1 MGNNGPEFQNRSPE
15 FQDFVSFLASP
26 ENSLSTQES
35 KWTAIADYVR
45 QKNELQPDQDITESP
60 LYQALINEVSDED
73 WERIKDP
80 EGSEPIADLEK
91 FWKDHPDLASQFTSA
106 LDASLQSGRSLEE
119 IILQS
124 PESPLA
130 KLLPRLGAEF
140 SDIVAQ
146 DQLQSTE
153 TSLRAWATTNG
164 KRNFTEEQFK
174 EEAKNYVKS
183 KHSVIDKLSK
193 ITGLP
198 GDLLKTS
205 ELYQAVKDSLMNTV
219 NDLNEEYLKRNQ
231 APAEKKMEE
240 LLAKIKIEPIRGAK
254 SEKEYHNAFWEQY
267 KQDKLAQYFRIK
279 NPKEFIVGA
288 VDKDFEKKWQQFS
301 AENLNQINRQLPEK
315 LATAKQ
321 QLIDKKTASRN
332 PKDYAQNLW
341 DLLPDW
347 REQGLILS
355 RADQSVL
362 WEATE
367 HWAQVEWDQFHQ
379 KIEQSKA
386 IIERQTLPDY
396 IDTTDP
402 KFLNFENFKQQLPD
416 WGFPTETFPYVRKK
430 MWAKV
435 HALHAQWKERH
446 QEWNQQEAEKSA
458 QALTVPTALLN
469 SKELLSAQDF
479 GKKLLT
485 PLKLS
490 DEVYDAVAP
499 KFQQKLKQLYAE
511 YQKAHAKKYPDATAS
526 TEKSTEFSAEKIKKL
541 AVPDEKNIPAHAFQS
556 QRAFVRYRLT
566 ALKLKN
572 AQWDALPKEKKRA
585 LITPLQAQFSRLK
598 TLQKT
603 LKNMPL
609 PTDLGAD
616 KLLRQD
622 QLGRQIL
629 TGLKIPN
636 PDWDALPQP
645 WRREALKNWWSEYE
659 KKYRPQLAARTTLE
673 KLRRQPIKKSPEL
686 LNAKNAD
693 DFGKRVLSRL
703 KIKDSV
709 WDSLPKELKKQTTD
723 WLEQE
728 YEKSTNDQTK
738 LSPAENI
745 AALEEAE
752 KLVLDNR
759 ATETLKN
766 FPDAEMAAGMLNAFR
781 VVEDLSQKK
790 FHYLSSEGLR
800 AKAAL
805 YRQIIPKLQTTRTQL
820 QSALDSLPDS
830 PAKLEQQAAFTQIMS
845 DYEAQKNT
853 YNEKFISPRKAL
865 DQLGGVAQA
874 LQKLPPTLETKN
886 ANDLPAELTENHPF
900 WKAPDWDSAQKLYPH
915 PVGVPTTESLPESVG
930 QQWFGR
936 HLKQQN
942 WAENLADRPP
952 LSSTEFERYLAQ
964 QFPAGK
970 DFLSSKLS
978 TELFGIYQLQLAEI
992 SAENPEAELSA
1003 AEKERADLQFIR
1015 ELFPAN
1021 LNLNERWMLEEWGGS
1036 LNPQSELQLT
1046 ALAQNF
1052 RQLLHYYPQMNQW
1065 FEQDTSGNTA
1075 LMISLLAK
1083 NYGRWF
1089 EFRLKALSVQVPD
1102 SPEAWVQSLFGEEAT
1117 DKVTWEWVTHKN
1129 PKGWQRFQHWWSG
1142 KSSGALQAEDDEISA
1157 EDLQAGKA
1165 VDTEVVSEEGEDDL
1179 DQADLEKD
1187 ETDEI
1192 SAENLKAEADLEASA
1207 EGEAPD
1213 ENGAQAPAETASEG
1227 KELFAENLE
1236 AEADSEPSVEEES
1249 ADDNLEVE
1257 QEADAEVDS
1266 EGAEADL
1273 EKDEA
1278 DLHSESNDKEENADD
1293 LEAEN
1298 EVDTEGD
1305 SEEGEDDLD
1314 QADLEKGEADELS
1327 AENLKAETDLEASA
1341 EGEITDETAAQ
1352 APAETVTEG
1361 KEFSAE
1367 KWSKALQA
1375 AQQELL
1381 EQPQQLENQ
1390 GQYLNALWQV
1400 AQRLTPELAELAN
1413 RTELPTELND
1423 WGTANWEAFQT
1434 QQAELSAENL
1444 ETDLDSESSVGVEE
1458 GEENRSAELQKE
1470 PASAAESTEDEAATT
1485 EADETSAEDSGA
1497 PLLEGESSGIDEVAA
1512 QSPAE
1517 MASEGKEFSAEK
1529 WNSALQSAQQEL
1541 LQRGEQLENQAQYS
1555 KALWQVVQRLT
1566 PELAQASDGANIPT
1580 ELNKWGAA
1588 NWEAF
1593 QSQQAEF
1600 SAENLEA
1607 EANSESS
1614 AEEENVADNLEVE
1627 QEVDAEANSEEVDA
1641 HEQKKDK
1648 ISVDD
1653 LEAEASAEGE
1663 ITDETAAQAPAET
1676 VTEGKELS
1684 AEKWSKALQAAQQQ
1698 LLEGRKQLENQG
1710 QYLNAL
1716 WQVAQRL
1723 TPELAE
1729 TSDGESL
1736 PNELN
1741 DWGAAN
1747 WEAFQSQQAEFSA
1760 ENSETDLDS
1769 ESSTKEESAGDLE
1782 ADQVV
1787 DAELDSEEVGADE
1800 KEKGETDKNSAENLK
1815 VETEPEVSAEG
1826 EAPDENGAQAPA
1838 ETASEGKELSAENLE
1853 AEADSEPSVEE
1864 ESADDNLEVE
1874 QEADAEVDSEGAEAD
1889 LEKDEA
1895 DLHSESNDK
1904 EENADDLEAEEEV
1917 DTEIDSDEDKG
1928 KLGEDEQEKDE
1939 TSVDNLEAEASD
1951 EGESADETVAQSPA
1965 EMASERKELSAE
1977 KWGKAL
1983 QAAQQELLEQ
1993 GKQLENQAQY
2003 LNALWQVAQR
2013 LTPELAEVSDQT
2025 ELPTELNDWGV
2036 ANWEAFQTQQAEIST
2051 ENLETDLNSESS
2063 AEKENTDNLEAD
2075 QLVDTEVDSEG
2086 AGKEE
2091 KEKDETSVDNLEAE
2105 ASDEGESA
2113 DETVAQSPAGM
2124 ASEGKELSAEKWNMA
2139 LQSAQQ
2145 ELLQRGEQ
2153 LENQAQYLNALWQ
2166 VAQRLTPEL
2175 AQVNDGANIPT
2186 ELNDWG
2192 AVNWEAFQSQ
2202 QAQFS
2207 AENLEAEANSE
2218 SSAEEESADG
2228 LEVEQE
2234 VDAEANLEENEGKLD
2249 EDEQEKE
2256 KTDEISAENLEV
2268 EANSESSAEE
2278 ENVADNLEVE
2288 QEVDAEANSE
2298 ENEGKLD
2305 EDEQEK
2311 EKTDEISAENSEL
2324 ETESEVSAA
2333 GEVLDET
2340 AEQSPAEM
2348 ASEGKEL
2355 SAEKWNTALQ
2365 SAQQELLESGEQLEN
2380 QAQYLNALW
2389 QVAQRLTPEL
2399 AQANDGANIPTELN
2413 DWGAVNWE
2421 AFQIQQAELSAE
2433 KLKGE
2438 EAKEK
2443 EAQKEEKDRLA
2454 AAEKAALAAKEANQQ
2469 QEKRAEEEQKQAE
2482 EKEQKEAQ
2490 QKIPAPLRPLQ
2501 FLAAGMPP
2509 EAMRSTAS
2517 WIQGS
2522 TWSQLGGQLNQR
2534 PDWRAQLN
2542 KALHQ
2547 SENMSDEAFTFFM
2560 TRFREIYV
2568 GQGSVTLDSFLS
2580 HWHAYLRWQQP
2591 SSPIVKN
2598 KLPNAYRSLVIH
2610 NVGGLFDYWARAHHQ
2625 LQGTSIQSLTYQLTD
2640 DQGAQAIWFT
2650 KKGKQVF
2657 PLKIKQT
2664 EMP

>member
-1 MGNNGPEFQNRSPE
+1 MGNKGPEFQNRSQE
-15 FQDFVSFLASP
+15 FLDFVDFLKAP

-35 KWTAIADYVR
+35 KWTAIADYVSE
-45 QKNELQPDQDITESP
+45 KNGLEPGQDITNDP
-60 LYQALINEVSDED
+60 LYQALITEVSDED

-80 EGSEPIADLEK
+80 EGNEPIADLEK

-119 IILQS
+119 VISQS
-124 PESPLA
+124 TDSDLS
-130 KLLPRLGAEF
+130 KLLPRLGAEI
-140 SDIVAQ
+140 SDMVAQ
-146 DQLQSTE
+146 NQLQSTE
-153 TSLRAWATTNG
+153 TSLRAWSARIKPNL
-164 KRNFTEEQFK
+164 TEEQFK

-183 KHSVIDKLSK
+183 EHSVIDKLSK

-198 GDLLKTS
+198 VDLLKTS
-205 ELYQAVKDSLMNTV
+205 ELYQAVKDSLTSTV

-267 KQDKLAQYFRIK
+267 KQDKLKQYFRIK
-279 NPKEFIVGA
+279 NPAEFIVGA

-315 LATAKQ
+315 LTSAKQ

-355 RADQSVL
+355 QADQGRL
-362 WEATE
+362 WEATK
-367 HWAQVEWDQFHQ
+367 HWAQVEWNQFHQ
-379 KIEQSKA
+379 QIEKSKA
-386 IIERQTLPDY
+386 IIERQTLPDF
-396 IDTTDP
+396 IDVTNP
-402 KFLNFENFKQQLPD
+402 KLVDFKAFQQQLPD
-416 WGFPTETFPYVRKK
+416 WGFPPEAYPYVKNK

-446 QEWNQQEAEKSA
+446 QEWNRQEAEKSA

-566 ALKLKN
+566 TLKLKN
-572 AQWDALPKEKKRA
+572 AQWDALPKEKKQA

-598 TLQKT
+598 NLKKT
-603 LKNMPL
+603 LKNTSL
-609 PTDLGAD
+609 PTNLGTD

-636 PDWDALPQP
+636 LDWDALPQP

-659 KKYRPQLAARTTLE
+659 KKYRPQIAARTTLE

-686 LNAKNAD
+686 LNAKNAE

-738 LSPAENI
+738 LSPAENK

-759 ATETLKN
+759 ATESLKN
-766 FPDAEMAAGMLNAFR
+766 FPDPQMAAGMLKAFR
-781 VVEDLSQKK
+781 AVEDLSQKK

-800 AKAAL
+800 AKATF
-805 YRQIIPKLQTTRTQL
+805 YRQIIPKLQTTQNQL

-830 PAKLEQQAAFTQIMS
+830 PAKLEQQAALTQIMS
-845 DYEAQKNT
+845 DYEAQKHT
-853 YNEKFISPRKAL
+853 YNEQFISPRKVL
-865 DQLGGVAQA
+865 DQLGRVAQA
-874 LQKLPPTLETKN
+874 LQQIPPTPETEN
-886 ANDLPAELTENHPF
+886 PNDLPAELTENHPF
-900 WKAPDWDSAQKLYPH
+900 WKAPDWESAQKLYPH
-915 PVGVPTTESLPESVG
+915 PAGEPRPESLPESVE
-930 QQWFGR
+930 QQWFER

-942 WAENLADRPP
+942 WAENLKDLPP
-952 LSSTEFERYLAQ
+952 LNSTEFARYLEQ
-964 QFPAGK
+964 QFSAGK

-992 SAENPEAELSA
+992 SAENREAELSA

-1036 LNPQSELQLT
+1036 LNPQSERQLT
-1046 ALAQNF
+1046 DLAQNF
-1052 RQLLHYYPQMNQW
+1052 RQLLHHYPQMNQW

-1089 EFRLKALSVQVPD
+1089 EFRLKALSVQKPD
-1102 SPEAWVQSLFGEEAT
+1102 SPEAWVQSLFGEDAT

-1207 EGEAPD
+1207 EGEITD
-1213 ENGAQAPAETASEG
+1213 ETAAQAPAETVTEGKELSAEKWSKALQAAQQQLLEGRKQLENQAQYLNALWQVAQRLTPELAELANRTELPTELNDWGTANWEAFQTQQAELSAENLETDLNSEPSAEEESVDDLEAEEEVDTEIDSDEDKGKLGEDEQEKDETSVDNLEAEASDEGESVDETAAQSPAGMASEG
-1227 KELFAENLE
+1227 KELSAEKWNTALQSAQQELLESGEQLENQAQYLNALWQVAQRLTPELAQVNDGANIPTELNDWGAANWEAFQTQQAELSAENPETDL
-1236 AEADSEPSVEEES
+1236 DSESSTKEES
-1249 ADDNLEVE
+1249 A
-1257 QEADAEVDS
+1257 
-1266 EGAEADL
+1266 G
-1273 EKDEA
+1273 
-1278 DLHSESNDKEENADD
+1278 D
-1293 LEAEN
+1293 LEAEK
-1298 EVDTEGD
+1298 EVDTEVV

-1314 QADLEKGEADELS
+1314 QAGLEKGEADELS
-1327 AENLKAETDLEASA
+1327 AENLKAEADLEASA

-1361 KEFSAE
+1361 KEISAE

-1444 ETDLDSESSVGVEE
+1444 ETDLNSEPSAEEESVDDLEAEEELDAELDSEEDGD
-1458 GEENRSAELQKE
+1458 ELEK
-1470 PASAAESTEDEAATT
+1470 
-1485 EADETSAEDSGA
+1485 DETDEISAEDSGA
-1497 PLLEGESSGIDEVAA
+1497 PLSAGESSD
-1512 QSPAE
+1512 
-1517 MASEGKEFSAEK
+1517 
-1529 WNSALQSAQQEL
+1529 
-1541 LQRGEQLENQAQYS
+1541 
-1555 KALWQVVQRLT
+1555 
-1566 PELAQASDGANIPT
+1566 
-1580 ELNKWGAA
+1580 
-1588 NWEAF
+1588 
-1593 QSQQAEF
+1593 
-1600 SAENLEA
+1600 
-1607 EANSESS
+1607 
-1614 AEEENVADNLEVE
+1614 
-1627 QEVDAEANSEEVDA
+1627 
-1641 HEQKKDK
+1641 
-1648 ISVDD
+1648 
-1653 LEAEASAEGE
+1653 
-1663 ITDETAAQAPAET
+1663 TDETA
-1676 VTEGKELS
+1676 
-1684 AEKWSKALQAAQQQ
+1684 
-1698 LLEGRKQLENQG
+1698 
-1710 QYLNAL
+1710 
-1716 WQVAQRL
+1716 
-1723 TPELAE
+1723 
-1729 TSDGESL
+1729 D
-1736 PNELN
+1736 
-1741 DWGAAN
+1741 
-1747 WEAFQSQQAEFSA
+1747 
-1760 ENSETDLDS
+1760 DS
-1769 ESSTKEESAGDLE
+1769 LE
-1782 ADQVV
+1782 ADQAV
-1787 DAELDSEEVGADE
+1787 DAELESEEDEDELE
-1800 KEKGETDKNSAENLK
+1800 KEETD
-1815 VETEPEVSAEG
+1815 EVSAE
-1826 EAPDENGAQAPA
+1826 D
-1838 ETASEGKELSAENLE
+1838 L
-1853 AEADSEPSVEE
+1853 EE
-1864 ESADDNLEVE
+1864 E
-1874 QEADAEVDSEGAEAD
+1874 
-1889 LEKDEA
+1889 
-1895 DLHSESNDK
+1895 
-1904 EENADDLEAEEEV
+1904 
-1917 DTEIDSDEDKG
+1917 EDQA
-1928 KLGEDEQEKDE
+1928 QEK
-1939 TSVDNLEAEASD
+1939 
-1951 EGESADETVAQSPA
+1951 
-1965 EMASERKELSAE
+1965 
-1977 KWGKAL
+1977 
-1983 QAAQQELLEQ
+1983 
-1993 GKQLENQAQY
+1993 
-2003 LNALWQVAQR
+2003 
-2013 LTPELAEVSDQT
+2013 
-2025 ELPTELNDWGV
+2025 
-2036 ANWEAFQTQQAEIST
+2036 
-2051 ENLETDLNSESS
+2051 
-2063 AEKENTDNLEAD
+2063 
-2075 QLVDTEVDSEG
+2075 
-2086 AGKEE
+2086 
-2091 KEKDETSVDNLEAE
+2091 
-2105 ASDEGESA
+2105 
-2113 DETVAQSPAGM
+2113 
-2124 ASEGKELSAEKWNMA
+2124 
-2139 LQSAQQ
+2139 
-2145 ELLQRGEQ
+2145 
-2153 LENQAQYLNALWQ
+2153 
-2166 VAQRLTPEL
+2166 
-2175 AQVNDGANIPT
+2175 
-2186 ELNDWG
+2186 
-2192 AVNWEAFQSQ
+2192 
-2202 QAQFS
+2202 
-2207 AENLEAEANSE
+2207 
-2218 SSAEEESADG
+2218 
-2228 LEVEQE
+2228 
-2234 VDAEANLEENEGKLD
+2234 
-2249 EDEQEKE
+2249 
-2256 KTDEISAENLEV
+2256 
-2268 EANSESSAEE
+2268 
-2278 ENVADNLEVE
+2278 
-2288 QEVDAEANSE
+2288 
-2298 ENEGKLD
+2298 
-2305 EDEQEK
+2305 
-2311 EKTDEISAENSEL
+2311 
-2324 ETESEVSAA
+2324 
-2333 GEVLDET
+2333 
-2340 AEQSPAEM
+2340 
-2348 ASEGKEL
+2348 
-2355 SAEKWNTALQ
+2355 
-2365 SAQQELLESGEQLEN
+2365 
-2380 QAQYLNALW
+2380 
-2389 QVAQRLTPEL
+2389 
-2399 AQANDGANIPTELN
+2399 
-2413 DWGAVNWE
+2413 
-2421 AFQIQQAELSAE
+2421 
-2433 KLKGE
+2433 
-2438 EAKEK
+2438 
-2443 EAQKEEKDRLA
+2443 QKEEKDRLI

-2517 WIQGS
+2517 WSQGS

-2547 SENMSDEAFTFFM
+2547 SENMSDEAFAFFM

-2610 NVGGLFDYWARAHHQ
+2610 NVGGLFDYWARAQHQ

>member
-1 MGNNGPEFQNRSPE
+1 MTNNGPEFQNKSQE
-15 FQDFVSFLASP
+15 FLDFVDFLNAP
-26 ENSLSTQES
+26 ENKFLTAEGKDQ
-35 KWTAIADYVR
+35 AIAKYIRD
-45 QKNELQPDQDITESP
+45 QGELLPSQDITESP
-60 LYQALINEVSDED
+60 LYQTLINEVSDED
-73 WERIKDP
+73 WEKITDP

-198 GDLLKTS
+198 VDLLKNS
-205 ELYQAVKDSLMNTV
+205 ELYQAVKDSLTSTV

-231 APAEKKMEE
+231 PPAEKKMEE
-240 LLAKIKIEPIRGAK
+240 LLAKIKIQPIRGAK
-254 SEKEYHNAFWEQY
+254 SEKEYHDAFWEQY

-315 LATAKQ
+315 LTSAKQ

-355 RADQSVL
+355 RADQAAL

-367 HWAQVEWDQFHQ
+367 HWAQVEWNQFHQ
-379 KIEQSKA
+379 QIEKSKA
-386 IIERQTLPDY
+386 IIERQTLPDF
-396 IDTTDP
+396 IDVTNP
-402 KFLNFENFKQQLPD
+402 KLVDFKAFQQQLPD
-416 WGFPTETFPYVRKK
+416 WGFPLEAYPYVKNK

-435 HALHAQWKERH
+435 QALHHQWKERH
-446 QEWNQQEAEKSA
+446 QQWNEQKAEKSA

-469 SKELLSAQDF
+469 SKELLSAEDF

-566 ALKLKN
+566 TLKLKN

-598 TLQKT
+598 TLEKT
-603 LKNMPL
+603 LKNTPL
-609 PTDLGAD
+609 PTNLGAD
-616 KLLRQD
+616 KLLRKD

-636 PDWDALPQP
+636 PDWDALPKP

-659 KKYRPQLAARTTLE
+659 KKYRPQIAARTTLE
-673 KLRRQPIKKSPEL
+673 KLRRQSIKKSPEL
-686 LNAKNAD
+686 LGAKNAE

-728 YEKSTNDQTK
+728 YEKSTSDSSK
-738 LSPAENI
+738 ISPTENK

-766 FPDAEMAAGMLNAFR
+766 FPDPQMAAGMLTAFR
-781 VVEDLSQKK
+781 AVEDLSQKK

-800 AKAAL
+800 AKATL

-830 PAKLEQQAAFTQIMS
+830 PVKQEQQAAFTQIMS
-845 DYEAQKNT
+845 DYEAQKHT
-853 YNEKFISPRKAL
+853 YDEQFISPRKVL
-865 DQLGGVAQA
+865 DQLGRVAQA
-874 LQKLPPTLETKN
+874 LQQIPPTPETEN
-886 ANDLPAELTENHPF
+886 PNDLPAELTENHPF
-900 WKAPDWDSAQKLYPH
+900 WKAPDWESAQKLYPH

-930 QQWFGR
+930 QQWFER

-942 WAENLADRPP
+942 WAENLKDLPP
-952 LSSTEFERYLAQ
+952 LNSTEFARYLEQ

-970 DFLSSKLS
+970 DFFSAKLK

-1089 EFRLKALSVQVPD
+1089 EFRLKALSVQKPD
-1102 SPEAWVQSLFGEEAT
+1102 SPEAWVQSLFGEDAT

-1157 EDLQAGKA
+1157 EDLEAGKEVDTEVGSEEGEDDLDQTDLEKDKSDELSAEDSVAQSPEVEGEAFDETAAQAPAETVTEGKELSAEKWSKALQAAQQQLLEGRKQLENQGQYLNALWQVAQRLTPELAELANRTELPTELNDWGTANWEAFQTQQAELSAENLEIDLDSEPRTEEESVDDLEAGKA
-1165 VDTEVVSEEGEDDL
+1165 VDIEGDSEEGEDDL
-1179 DQADLEKD
+1179 DQADLEKGEAD
-1187 ETDEI
+1187 EL

-1207 EGEAPD
+1207 EGETTA
-1213 ENGAQAPAETASEG
+1213 ETAAQAPAETVTEG
-1227 KELFAENLE
+1227 KELSAEKWSKALQAAQQELLQRGEQLEDQAQYLNALWQVSQRLTPELAQASDGANIPTELNDWGAANWEAFQSQQAEISAENPE
-1236 AEADSEPSVEEES
+1236 TDP
-1249 ADDNLEVE
+1249 N
-1257 QEADAEVDS
+1257 
-1266 EGAEADL
+1266 
-1273 EKDEA
+1273 
-1278 DLHSESNDKEENADD
+1278 SESSAEEENAGD
-1293 LEAEN
+1293 LEAEKA
-1298 EVDTEGD
+1298 VDTEGD

-1381 EQPQQLENQ
+1381 EQPQQLEDQ

-1434 QQAELSAENL
+1434 QQAE
-1444 ETDLDSESSVGVEE
+1444 
-1458 GEENRSAELQKE
+1458 
-1470 PASAAESTEDEAATT
+1470 
-1485 EADETSAEDSGA
+1485 
-1497 PLLEGESSGIDEVAA
+1497 
-1512 QSPAE
+1512 
-1517 MASEGKEFSAEK
+1517 
-1529 WNSALQSAQQEL
+1529 
-1541 LQRGEQLENQAQYS
+1541 
-1555 KALWQVVQRLT
+1555 
-1566 PELAQASDGANIPT
+1566 
-1580 ELNKWGAA
+1580 
-1588 NWEAF
+1588 
-1593 QSQQAEF
+1593 
-1600 SAENLEA
+1600 
-1607 EANSESS
+1607 
-1614 AEEENVADNLEVE
+1614 
-1627 QEVDAEANSEEVDA
+1627 
-1641 HEQKKDK
+1641 
-1648 ISVDD
+1648 
-1653 LEAEASAEGE
+1653 
-1663 ITDETAAQAPAET
+1663 
-1676 VTEGKELS
+1676 
-1684 AEKWSKALQAAQQQ
+1684 
-1698 LLEGRKQLENQG
+1698 
-1710 QYLNAL
+1710 
-1716 WQVAQRL
+1716 
-1723 TPELAE
+1723 
-1729 TSDGESL
+1729 
-1736 PNELN
+1736 
-1741 DWGAAN
+1741 
-1747 WEAFQSQQAEFSA
+1747 
-1760 ENSETDLDS
+1760 
-1769 ESSTKEESAGDLE
+1769 
-1782 ADQVV
+1782 
-1787 DAELDSEEVGADE
+1787 
-1800 KEKGETDKNSAENLK
+1800 
-1815 VETEPEVSAEG
+1815 
-1826 EAPDENGAQAPA
+1826 
-1838 ETASEGKELSAENLE
+1838 
-1853 AEADSEPSVEE
+1853 
-1864 ESADDNLEVE
+1864 
-1874 QEADAEVDSEGAEAD
+1874 
-1889 LEKDEA
+1889 
-1895 DLHSESNDK
+1895 
-1904 EENADDLEAEEEV
+1904 
-1917 DTEIDSDEDKG
+1917 
-1928 KLGEDEQEKDE
+1928 
-1939 TSVDNLEAEASD
+1939 
-1951 EGESADETVAQSPA
+1951 
-1965 EMASERKELSAE
+1965 
-1977 KWGKAL
+1977 
-1983 QAAQQELLEQ
+1983 
-1993 GKQLENQAQY
+1993 
-2003 LNALWQVAQR
+2003 
-2013 LTPELAEVSDQT
+2013 
-2025 ELPTELNDWGV
+2025 
-2036 ANWEAFQTQQAEIST
+2036 
-2051 ENLETDLNSESS
+2051 
-2063 AEKENTDNLEAD
+2063 
-2075 QLVDTEVDSEG
+2075 
-2086 AGKEE
+2086 
-2091 KEKDETSVDNLEAE
+2091 
-2105 ASDEGESA
+2105 
-2113 DETVAQSPAGM
+2113 
-2124 ASEGKELSAEKWNMA
+2124 
-2139 LQSAQQ
+2139 
-2145 ELLQRGEQ
+2145 
-2153 LENQAQYLNALWQ
+2153 
-2166 VAQRLTPEL
+2166 
-2175 AQVNDGANIPT
+2175 
-2186 ELNDWG
+2186 
-2192 AVNWEAFQSQ
+2192 
-2202 QAQFS
+2202 
-2207 AENLEAEANSE
+2207 
-2218 SSAEEESADG
+2218 
-2228 LEVEQE
+2228 
-2234 VDAEANLEENEGKLD
+2234 
-2249 EDEQEKE
+2249 
-2256 KTDEISAENLEV
+2256 
-2268 EANSESSAEE
+2268 
-2278 ENVADNLEVE
+2278 
-2288 QEVDAEANSE
+2288 
-2298 ENEGKLD
+2298 
-2305 EDEQEK
+2305 
-2311 EKTDEISAENSEL
+2311 ISAENSDL
-2324 ETESEVSAA
+2324 EAESEVSAA
-2333 GEVLDET
+2333 GEALDET

-2365 SAQQELLESGEQLEN
+2365 SAQQQLLEGGEQLEN

-2389 QVAQRLTPEL
+2389 QVTQRLTPEL
-2399 AQANDGANIPTELN
+2399 AQASDGADLPTELN
-2413 DWGAVNWE
+2413 DWGAANWE
-2421 AFQIQQAELSAE
+2421 AFQTQQAEISAE
-2433 KLKGE
+2433 NPEADLNSESSAE
-2438 EAKEK
+2438 EENADDLEADQAVDTEVDSEGDDELGKEEMDEVSAEDLEEEEDQAQEK
-2443 EAQKEEKDRLA
+2443 QKEEKDRLA
-2454 AAEKAALAAKEANQQ
+2454 AAEKAALATKEANQQ

-2490 QKIPAPLRPLQ
+2490 QKPPAPLRPLQ

-2509 EAMRSTAS
+2509 EAMHSTAS
-2517 WIQGS
+2517 WSQGS

-2598 KLPNAYRSLVIH
+2598 KLPDAYRSLVIH

>member
-1 MGNNGPEFQNRSPE
+1 MGNKGPEFQNRSPE
-15 FQDFVSFLASP
+15 FQDFVDFLKAP
-26 ENSLSTQES
+26 ENSLSIQES

-80 EGSEPIADLEK
+80 EGSEPIMDLEK
-91 FWKDHPDLASQFTSA
+91 FWKDHPDLASQLTSA

-119 IILQS
+119 VISQS

-130 KLLPRLGAEF
+130 KLLPRLGAEI
-140 SDIVAQ
+140 SDMVAQ
-146 DQLQSTE
+146 NQLQSTE
-153 TSLRAWATTNG
+153 TSLRAWSARIKPNL
-164 KRNFTEEQFK
+164 TEEQFK

-198 GDLLKTS
+198 VDLLKTS

-240 LLAKIKIEPIRGAK
+240 LLAKIKIQPIRGAK
-254 SEKEYHNAFWEQY
+254 SEKEYHDAFWEQY
-267 KQDKLAQYFRIK
+267 KQDKLKQYFRIK
-279 NPKEFIVGA
+279 NPAEFIVGA

-315 LATAKQ
+315 LTSAKQ

-355 RADQSVL
+355 QADQGRL
-362 WEATE
+362 WEATK
-367 HWAQVEWDQFHQ
+367 HWAQVEWNQFHQ

-386 IIERQTLPDY
+386 IIERQMLPDY

-499 KFQQKLKQLYAE
+499 KFQQKLRQLYAE

-572 AQWDALPKEKKRA
+572 AQWEALPKEKKQA

-598 TLQKT
+598 NLKKT
-603 LKNMPL
+603 LKNTSL
-609 PTDLGAD
+609 PTNLGTD

-636 PDWDALPQP
+636 PDWDALPKP

-686 LNAKNAD
+686 LGAKNAE

-728 YEKSTNDQTK
+728 YEKSANDQTK

-805 YRQIIPKLQTTRTQL
+805 YRQIIPKLQTTQNQL

-830 PAKLEQQAAFTQIMS
+830 PAKLEQQAALTQIMS
-845 DYEAQKNT
+845 DYEAQKHT
-853 YNEKFISPRKAL
+853 YDEQFISPRKVL

-874 LQKLPPTLETKN
+874 LQKLPPTPETKN

-900 WKAPDWDSAQKLYPH
+900 WKAPDWESAQKLYPH
-915 PVGVPTTESLPESVG
+915 PAGEPRPESLPESVV
-930 QQWFGR
+930 QQWFER

-952 LSSTEFERYLAQ
+952 LNSTEFERYLEQ

-970 DFLSSKLS
+970 DFFSAKLK

-992 SAENPEAELSA
+992 SAENPESELSA

-1036 LNPQSELQLT
+1036 LNPQSERQLT

-1089 EFRLKALSVQVPD
+1089 EFRLKALSVQKPN
-1102 SPEAWVQSLFGEEAT
+1102 SPEAWVQSLFGEDAT

-1129 PKGWQRFQHWWSG
+1129 PKGWQRFQRWWSG
-1142 KSSGALQAEDDEISA
+1142 KYSEMVETED
-1157 EDLQAGKA
+1157 
-1165 VDTEVVSEEGEDDL
+1165 
-1179 DQADLEKD
+1179 
-1187 ETDEI
+1187 
-1192 SAENLKAEADLEASA
+1192 
-1207 EGEAPD
+1207 
-1213 ENGAQAPAETASEG
+1213 
-1227 KELFAENLE
+1227 
-1236 AEADSEPSVEEES
+1236 
-1249 ADDNLEVE
+1249 
-1257 QEADAEVDS
+1257 
-1266 EGAEADL
+1266 
-1273 EKDEA
+1273 
-1278 DLHSESNDKEENADD
+1278 H
-1293 LEAEN
+1293 
-1298 EVDTEGD
+1298 
-1305 SEEGEDDLD
+1305 
-1314 QADLEKGEADELS
+1314 
-1327 AENLKAETDLEASA
+1327 
-1341 EGEITDETAAQ
+1341 
-1352 APAETVTEG
+1352 
-1361 KEFSAE
+1361 
-1367 KWSKALQA
+1367 
-1375 AQQELL
+1375 
-1381 EQPQQLENQ
+1381 
-1390 GQYLNALWQV
+1390 
-1400 AQRLTPELAELAN
+1400 
-1413 RTELPTELND
+1413 
-1423 WGTANWEAFQT
+1423 
-1434 QQAELSAENL
+1434 ELSAENL
-1444 ETDLDSESSVGVEE
+1444 ETNLDSESSVGVEE

-1517 MASEGKEFSAEK
+1517 MASEGKE
-1529 WNSALQSAQQEL
+1529 
-1541 LQRGEQLENQAQYS
+1541 
-1555 KALWQVVQRLT
+1555 
-1566 PELAQASDGANIPT
+1566 I
-1580 ELNKWGAA
+1580 
-1588 NWEAF
+1588 
-1593 QSQQAEF
+1593 
-1600 SAENLEA
+1600 
-1607 EANSESS
+1607 
-1614 AEEENVADNLEVE
+1614 
-1627 QEVDAEANSEEVDA
+1627 
-1641 HEQKKDK
+1641 
-1648 ISVDD
+1648 
-1653 LEAEASAEGE
+1653 
-1663 ITDETAAQAPAET
+1663 
-1676 VTEGKELS
+1676 S
-1684 AEKWSKALQAAQQQ
+1684 AEKWSKALQAAQQE
-1698 LLEGRKQLENQG
+1698 LLEQPQQLENQG

-1729 TSDGESL
+1729 LANRTEL
-1736 PNELN
+1736 PTELN
-1741 DWGAAN
+1741 DWGTAN
-1747 WEAFQSQQAEFSA
+1747 WEAFQTQQAEI
-1760 ENSETDLDS
+1760 
-1769 ESSTKEESAGDLE
+1769 
-1782 ADQVV
+1782 
-1787 DAELDSEEVGADE
+1787 
-1800 KEKGETDKNSAENLK
+1800 SAENLK
-1815 VETEPEVSAEG
+1815 SEALEEENSDLQTAEGDQAGEISVEKLEVEAGSESSAE
-1826 EAPDENGAQAPA
+1826 EEN
-1838 ETASEGKELSAENLE
+1838 
-1853 AEADSEPSVEE
+1853 
-1864 ESADDNLEVE
+1864 ADDNLEVE

-1977 KWGKAL
+1977 KW
-1983 QAAQQELLEQ
+1983 
-1993 GKQLENQAQY
+1993 
-2003 LNALWQVAQR
+2003 
-2013 LTPELAEVSDQT
+2013 
-2025 ELPTELNDWGV
+2025 
-2036 ANWEAFQTQQAEIST
+2036 
-2051 ENLETDLNSESS
+2051 NS
-2063 AEKENTDNLEAD
+2063 
-2075 QLVDTEVDSEG
+2075 
-2086 AGKEE
+2086 
-2091 KEKDETSVDNLEAE
+2091 
-2105 ASDEGESA
+2105 
-2113 DETVAQSPAGM
+2113 
-2124 ASEGKELSAEKWNMA
+2124 A

-2153 LENQAQYLNALWQ
+2153 LEDQAQYLNALWQ
-2166 VAQRLTPEL
+2166 VSQRLTPEL
-2175 AQVNDGANIPT
+2175 AQASDGANIPT

-2192 AVNWEAFQSQ
+2192 AANWEAFQTQ
-2202 QAQFS
+2202 QA
-2207 AENLEAEANSE
+2207 
-2218 SSAEEESADG
+2218 
-2228 LEVEQE
+2228 
-2234 VDAEANLEENEGKLD
+2234 
-2249 EDEQEKE
+2249 
-2256 KTDEISAENLEV
+2256 EISAENPETDP
-2268 EANSESSAEE
+2268 NSESSAEE

-2399 AQANDGANIPTELN
+2399 AELANRTELPTELN
-2413 DWGAVNWE
+2413 DWGTANWE
-2421 AFQIQQAELSAE
+2421 AFQTQQAEISAE

-2454 AAEKAALAAKEANQQ
+2454 AAEKAALAAREANQK
-2469 QEKRAEEEQKQAE
+2469 QEKRAKEEQKQAE

-2517 WIQGS
+2517 WSQGS

-2547 SENMSDEAFTFFM
+2547 SENMSDEAFAFFM

-2598 KLPNAYRSLVIH
+2598 KFPDAYRSLVIH